1 MQNRNQAF
9 RTCMEYLSTPGPD
22 VQLCRQ
28 PLHDFH
34 GLYETAGATAMP
46 LSLLHVRQAVSV
58 SGC

>member
-1 MQNRNQAF
+1 MQNRSQAF

-46 LSLLHVRQAVSV
+46 LSLLHVR
-58 SGC
+58 